1 MGFGDIP
8 RERIPWH
15 PSIDYDKCTSC
26 QECYNFCKNEVFV
39 WDEASNR
46 PVVENLHNC
55 VLGCSACV
63 NLCSGEAISF
73 MSLAEL
79 RETIRRLRAQ
89 AS

>member
-15 PSIDYDKCTSC
+15 PNIDYARCTKC
-26 QECYNFCKNEVFV
+26 QECYNFCKNEIFV
-39 WDEASNR
+39 WDEASNT
-46 PVVENLHNC
+46 PVVENLHHC

-63 NLCSGEAISF
+63 NLCPGEAISF
-73 MSLAEL
+73 ISLAEL
-79 RETIRRLRAQ
+79 RETIKRLRAQ